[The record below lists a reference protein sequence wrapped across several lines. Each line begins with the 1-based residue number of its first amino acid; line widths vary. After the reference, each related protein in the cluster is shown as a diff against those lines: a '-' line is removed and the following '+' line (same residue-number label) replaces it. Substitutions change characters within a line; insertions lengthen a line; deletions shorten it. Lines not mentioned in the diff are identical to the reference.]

1 MGHPKQHLTSRLIS
15 NQQQPYSTFIPFKQP
30 SSEKFQISLAR
41 LGPNILQSKDHS
53 KGSGIHWYLMCM
65 WCIKYLKFV
74 TKFNSATIRSCL
86 STQNSVGKDAGSKS
100 NSSSSSNSKCSVDKV
115 ASSSS
120 SSKVT
125 VSMVG
130 WTMVGWRAA
139 TMGSAMMSKRTS
151 LHSVHSCVRRSKRRW
166 KGQILCRP
174 KSFVDF
180 FTQRWWCSKDCKRAA
195 ENLRGKRELS
205 FDVYTNSS
213 LMLCSKKGYNGL
225 SRLFQNTLRNLFLTS
240 GKQSL
245 MVGIY
250 IECCSLKSQGW
261 LN

>member
-1 MGHPKQHLTSRLIS
+1 
-15 NQQQPYSTFIPFKQP
+15 
-30 SSEKFQISLAR
+30 
-41 LGPNILQSKDHS
+41 
-53 KGSGIHWYLMCM
+53 MCM

-74 TKFNSATIRSCL
+74 TKFNSATIKSCL
-86 STQNSVGKDAGSKS
+86 LSQYSVGKDAGSES

-125 VSMVG
+125 VAMVG

-139 TMGSAMMSKRTS
+139 TMRSAVMSKRTS

-180 FTQRWWCSKDCKRAA
+180 FTQSRWCSRDCKRAA
-195 ENLRGKRELS
+195 ENLRGKREFS
-205 FDVYTNSS
+205 FDVYIHSS
-213 LMLCSKKGYNGL
+213 LMLAEKAIMAYLDYFKMFEFIPY
-225 SRLFQNTLRNLFLTS
+225 
-240 GKQSL
+240 K
-245 MVGIY
+245 
-250 IECCSLKSQGW
+250 
-261 LN
+261 